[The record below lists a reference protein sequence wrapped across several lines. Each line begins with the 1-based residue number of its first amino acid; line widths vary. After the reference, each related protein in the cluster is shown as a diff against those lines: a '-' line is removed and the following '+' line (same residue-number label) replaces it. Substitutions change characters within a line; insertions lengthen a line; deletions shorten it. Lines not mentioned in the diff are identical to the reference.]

1 VLVKIFQ
8 ITLMLTLLVMSL
20 EMMMMK
26 TAL

>member
-8 ITLMLTLLVMSL
+8 ITLMMTLLVMSL